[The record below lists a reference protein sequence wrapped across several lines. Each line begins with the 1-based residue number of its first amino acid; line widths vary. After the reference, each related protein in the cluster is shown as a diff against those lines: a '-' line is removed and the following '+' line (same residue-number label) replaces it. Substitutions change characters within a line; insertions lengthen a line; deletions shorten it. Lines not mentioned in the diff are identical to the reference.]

1 MRRVLAACCGLML
14 WIGAVPARA
23 EDSDAL
29 RGYFQL
35 KLGDSAVTGSGVHDY
50 YGFGVG
56 LNLNRYVGVELSGDH
71 FEIFPKVS
79 GREIGEYGVFA
90 IMPQVRLRVP
100 VLGDRLVPYAIA
112 GAGIAMTDFNDRKS
126 PAFGLEVKDQS
137 TTPVGTV
144 GAGIE
149 YFLADNIAV
158 GLEFKY
164 LFAGDQTL
172 KVGGASHRVNASTP
186 LASFSVRM
194 FYPELHPTPVEAAPE
209 PAPLRLYGGFRL
221 GFVVP
226 TDTDIGPGVEARP
239 LPYAIGGKLNEHYG
253 VGIGLDIGRYF
264 GVEVSV
270 EGYEVVMALKNVG
283 SVGEYA
289 FYSVVPQARVRYP
302 LLDGRLVPYLIGGVG
317 YGFVEFN
324 DRKPR
329 GANLSITHKGSSGS
343 YAATLGAGVEYFVTR
358 RVAAGIESKYS
369 YSPGHPLQIN
379 HGPEQDGTLQGVVV
393 TAGLRVYLFEFGR

>member
-35 KLGDSAVTGSGVHDY
+35 KLGDSAVKGSDVHDY

-79 GREIGEYGVFA
+79 GRQIGEWGVLA

-100 VLGDRLVPYAIA
+100 LLGDRLVPYAIA
-112 GAGIAMTDFNDRKS
+112 GGGLALTDFNDRKA
-126 PAFGLEVKDQS
+126 PAFGVEVKDQS

-149 YFLADNIAV
+149 YFLADNIAL
-158 GLEFKY
+158 GIEFKY
-164 LFAGDQTL
+164 LFAGNQTL
-172 KVGGASHRVNASTP
+172 KVAGASHRVNASTP

-194 FYPELHPTPVEAAPE
+194 FYPELHTSPVEPAPE
-209 PAPLRLYGGFRL
+209 PAPLRLYGGFRI

-226 TDTDIGPGVEARP
+226 TNTDIGPGVEARP
-239 LPYAIGGKLNEHYG
+239 LPYAIGGALNEHYG
-253 VGIGLDIGRYF
+253 VAIGLDIGRYF
-264 GVEVSV
+264 GVEVSI
-270 EGYEVVMALKNVG
+270 EGYEVAMALRNVG

-289 FYSVVPQARVRYP
+289 LYTAVPQARVRYP
-302 LLDGRLVPYLIGGVG
+302 LLDGRLVPYAIGGVG
-317 YGFVEFN
+317 FGHAEFN

-329 GANLSITHKGSSGS
+329 GADLRIDAKSNSV
-343 YAATLGAGVEYFVTR
+343 AATLGAGIDYFVTR
-358 RVAAGIESKYS
+358 RVAAGVESKYS
-369 YSPGHPLQIN
+369 YSPGHPIRIN
-379 HGPEQDGTLQGVVV
+379 NGHSEDGTLQGLVV
-393 TAGLRVYLFEFGR
+393 TAGLRVYLFDFGR